1 MKLGIG
7 LYRHMLT
14 PEYFQFARQ
23 CGCTHLIVHLATYY
37 DKQVVTATDENSNY
51 GAATAKDPI
60 WELDNLLALKKQAAE
75 YGLDIYGIENF
86 NPADWYDVLL
96 AGPKRDEQ
104 LEGLKRIIENTG
116 KAGIKAFGYNFSL
129 AGVWGHQKKH
139 AARGGAES
147 TCFDASLLDINS
159 PIPNGQVWN
168 MTYAPTDGGFMAP
181 VSQKELWDRLKYFL
195 DYMLPIAEENGVELA
210 LHPDDP
216 HARASADGAAR
227 LPPGALSEAHRHE
240 HEQSKQA
247 GALSRQP
254 SGDGI

>member
-1 MKLGIG
+1 MNMKLGIG

-129 AGVWGHQKKH
+129 AGVWGTRKNTLR
-139 AARGGAES
+139 AAVRRAPALTLRCS
-147 TCFDASLLDINS
+147 TS
-159 PIPNGQVWN
+159 
-168 MTYAPTDGGFMAP
+168 T
-181 VSQKELWDRLKYFL
+181 
-195 DYMLPIAEENGVELA
+195 
-210 LHPDDP
+210 HP
-216 HARASADGAAR
+216 
-227 LPPGALSEAHRHE
+227 
-240 HEQSKQA
+240 
-247 GALSRQP
+247 SRTVRF
-254 SGDGI
+254 GT